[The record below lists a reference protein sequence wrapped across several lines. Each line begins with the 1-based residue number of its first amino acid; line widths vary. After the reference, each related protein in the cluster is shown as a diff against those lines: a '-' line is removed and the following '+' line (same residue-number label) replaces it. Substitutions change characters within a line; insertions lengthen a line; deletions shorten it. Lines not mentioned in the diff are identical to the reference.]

1 MKIKLGISTA
11 LATALV
17 TAIGTLG
24 VSGTAVAQGAGPVLE
39 EVIVTSR
46 RYEESITDAPL
57 AVAVMNSDFLE
68 QNHIDSVT
76 DILEMTP
83 GADWGMFAKAQPT
96 FTLRGIAAGSFGNSS
111 IESAVQV
118 VHDGIPLTKVFMA
131 TTPVYDMARVEIMRG
146 PQGTTFGRNATL
158 GLIHFISNR
167 PSQDFSA
174 GMNVSAG
181 IDDLLGFKGHVN
193 GSLSDTISGRVAFN
207 FLETHT
213 GIEDV
218 NTGEFL
224 DGAENM
230 SVRGSLLIEPS
241 DSFRAYLKA
250 EFIHDEDLPVVR
262 RQLGCGDPWLNPG
275 GFGGYTAPCDPW
287 AAEIDMTRTDWLVE
301 RDMVFLTAELSW
313 DLNAET
319 SLTWISGYQDGEHH
333 SVQDAFGTPFAIRDQ
348 IVDNDA
354 TVLSSEVRLD
364 NFASGNAF
372 RWLVGASIVE
382 DEEDR
387 IEENVQFPERGIP
400 NGLCGPQLN
409 VPDGCPE
416 WNLFTVS
423 NTQTTS
429 LGLFG
434 ELQFDLSDRTTLAI
448 GGRFS
453 DDTRDYTFSTFGW
466 GEANGL
472 SSLGLGNGARDCNA
486 NRVDD
491 PLGRL
496 TSMGAVYQVCGT
508 ETNTMGFDDV
518 VSNSWDDFSGKL
530 SLSYALNDNNN
541 IYALYSEGFKAGGFQ
556 QDARNSAHLRDNFV
570 DSEGAENF
578 ELGWKGSYDRF
589 RFALTLF
596 QMEQTNQQV
605 NNNVPA
611 GEGSTGN
618 VTLILNTGGVENTG
632 VEFEYTWAATENFE
646 IGGNIA
652 SYSPE
657 FLPGSFQGG
666 SFNPVTGE
674 FTGEDISGTVPAGS
688 PELTYAIYGDYQWQL
703 GNGGTIR
710 LRADLRHKDQMW
722 SQNGA
727 NNRLGLNIEGT
738 NFQYIRPEIDKI
750 GVNLSWT
757 NAADSMTIS
766 LWGRN
771 LDDDPDYINT
781 GPGIGFIFNRGV
793 PGVGQTQGVR
803 SRPVGTTGHK
813 QAGITANFRF

>member
-39 EVIVTSR
+39 EVVVTSR

-158 GLIHFISNR
+158 GLIHFVSNR

-174 GMNVSAG
+174 GMDVSAG

-287 AAEIDMTRTDWLVE
+287 AAEIDVTRTDWLVE
-301 RDMVFLTAELSW
+301 RDMAFLTAELSW

-472 SSLGLGNGARDCNA
+472 SSLGLGNGARDCNV

-496 TSMGAVYQVCGT
+496 TSMGAVYEVCGT

-556 QDARNSAHLRDNFV
+556 HDARNSAHLRDNFV

-596 QMEQTNQQV
+596 QMEQTNKQV

-657 FLPGSFQGG
+657 FLPGSFVGG

-674 FTGEDISGTVPAGS
+674 FTGVDISGTVPAGS